1 MSLAKIVHAALSS
14 RLLVII
20 LTCLLLGLGWNAFRI
35 LPIDAFPDITTT
47 QVQLIVKA
55 PGMTPEEVEQRIT
68 YPLETEI
75 RGIPN
80 QTVLRSTTKY
90 ALAVITIDFTDATD
104 VYWAR
109 QQVSERIA
117 QVLAGLPDQVDGGL
131 APITTP
137 LSDVYMFLVESDQ
150 RDNRELRGLLDW
162 SIRPRLLSIPGVAD
176 VNALGGEVRTILV
189 EPQPDMLASYDL
201 THTDIARVLAANNAN
216 AGGGNIVRNGEV
228 YLLTTDGRLHGAGDV
243 SALTL
248 TSRDGQPIHL
258 EDVAEVSI
266 SRLTR
271 FGAVV
276 AHGQGEAVEGIVL
289 TRRGTNTRQAV
300 EAVKKR
306 IATIQTS
313 LPDDVRIVPFYDR
326 AELIETATSGVIMAL
341 VQGVALVLV
350 VLALFLFNLRSALT
364 AGVILPFTV
373 LGAFFIMERIGLTA
387 NLMSLG
393 GIAIAIGILVDS
405 AVVMVE
411 NIDTELKK
419 SDTTHRV
426 QVLRRAAGEMA
437 APIISGVIIIIISLA
452 PIMSLTGLEGKLF
465 RPLAMTVAISLL
477 VSLLLSLTVIPV
489 LASLLMKGR
498 GGGSPVVK
506 LLLIIYRPLLGGFL
520 KYRGIAA
527 TAAIGLLLISMFVAS
542 RTGREFLPRLEE
554 GTTILQFEKIPSI
567 PLQESLEIDD
577 RIAAELMKLPEI
589 TGVVARIGSDE
600 LRLDPMGLN
609 ETDCFLQTKP
619 IDEWPEPD
627 PAALENKIRAILAHY
642 PGIVSGF
649 TQPIDM
655 RVSEMISGV
664 TSAVAI
670 RLSGTELDTLET
682 LSSRIEEVVRQTPG
696 AQDVARTP
704 LTGQRYL
711 KVSMRQQALAR
722 TGIEPAAVNDLIS
735 RAVGGEVVT
744 EIIEGIRRIPV
755 LMRFPEANRRDPAAL
770 SALTVRSASGVA
782 VPLADIADIEAVDG
796 PSAIGRENAER
807 MVVVESNVEGRDV
820 VGFVNDLRERVRQ
833 IVPLPEGYRVE
844 YGGQFENEARAGK
857 RLALV
862 VPGAL
867 LAIFLMLYSTF
878 GNIRQAALILLNVP
892 FALIGGILALALAGF
907 YISVPASLGF
917 VALLGTAVMNGVVLI
932 SYLNQLREQEGMA
945 VEEAARAG
953 AERRFRPVMMTA
965 LLTVIGLVPLLLA
978 SGPGSEIQKPL
989 AIVVI
994 GGTVTSTA
1002 LTLLLLPAI
1011 YASLEGRFAKW
1022 REKAS
1027 N

>member
-1 MSLAKIVHAALSS
+1 MLSRFVQAALSS

-20 LTCLLLGLGWNAFRI
+20 LTLLLVALGWRAFRG

-68 YPLETEI
+68 QPLETEI

-80 QTVLRSTTKY
+80 QTILRSTTKY
-90 ALAVITIDFTDATD
+90 ALAAITIDFTDATD

-117 QVLAGLPDQVDGGL
+117 QVLAGLPDQVEGGL

-189 EPQPDMLASYDL
+189 EPQPESLTAFGL
-201 THTDIARVLAANNAN
+201 THADVARVIAENNAN
-216 AGGGNIVRNGEV
+216 AGGGNVVRNGGV
-228 YLLTTDGRLHGAGDV
+228 YLLTTDGRLKNEHDV
-243 SALTL
+243 SNLTL
-248 TSRDGQPIHL
+248 ASRDGQPIHL
-258 EDVAEVSI
+258 HDVADVSI

-271 FGAVV
+271 FGAVT
-276 AHGQGEAVEGIVL
+276 AHGKGEAVQGIVL
-289 TRRGTNTRQAV
+289 TRRGANTRETVQAV
-300 EAVKKR
+300 KAR
-306 IATIQTS
+306 IESLGAS
-313 LPDDVRIVPFYDR
+313 LPGDVRIVPFYDR
-326 AELIETATSGVIMAL
+326 ADLIETATSGVTLAL
-341 VQGVALVLV
+341 LQGVVLVLI
-350 VLALFLFNLRSALT
+350 VLGLFLFNLRSALT
-364 AGVILPFTV
+364 AGIILPLTV
-373 LGAFFIMERIGLTA
+373 LGTFFIMERIGLTA

-411 NIDTELKK
+411 NIDTELKHA
-419 SDTTHRV
+419 DTAHRV
-426 QVLRRAAGEMA
+426 AILRRAAAEMA
-437 APIISGVIIIIISLA
+437 VPILSGVVIIIISLA
-452 PIMSLTGLEGKLF
+452 PIMSLIGLEGKLF
-465 RPLAMTVAISLL
+465 RPLALTVGISLV
-477 VSLLLSLTVIPV
+477 VSLLLSLTTIPV
-489 LASLLMKGR
+489 LASLLMKGGSGR
-498 GGGSPVVK
+498 SPVAGGLLK
-506 LLLIIYRPLLGGFL
+506 LYRPLLALFL
-520 KYRGIAA
+520 RFRLAAAGIAVAMLA
-527 TAAIGLLLISMFVAS
+527 TSLWVAS

-554 GTTILQFEKIPSI
+554 GTIVLQFEKIPSI

-577 RIAAELMKLPEI
+577 RIAAELMALPEI
-589 TGVVARIGSDE
+589 TGVVARVGSDE

-619 IDEWPEPD
+619 IHEWPDPD
-627 PAALENKIRAILAHY
+627 PAALEKKIRAILATY

-670 RLSGTELDTLET
+670 RLSGPDLAILET
-682 LSSRIEEVVRQTPG
+682 LSARIEEVARQTTG

-711 KVSMRQQALAR
+711 KVAMRHDALAR
-722 TGIEPAAVNDLIS
+722 AGIEPAAVNDLIA

-744 EIIEGIRRIPV
+744 EIIEDTRRVPV
-755 LMRFPEANRRDPAAL
+755 LMRYPESRRRDPAAL
-770 SALTVRSASGVA
+770 GALTVRGAAGHC
-782 VPLADIADIEAVDG
+782 VPLADLTTIVEEDG
-796 PSAIGRENAER
+796 PSQIGREDAER
-807 MVVVESNVEGRDV
+807 MIVIESNVEGRDV
-820 VGFVNDLRERVRQ
+820 VGFVNEIKQR
-833 IVPLPEGYRVE
+833 IATAVPLPEGYRLDF
-844 YGGQFENEARAGK
+844 GGQFENEARAGK

-862 VPGAL
+862 VPAAL
-867 LAIFLMLYSTF
+867 LAIFLILYTTF
-878 GNIRQAALILLNVP
+878 GNIRQALLILLNVP
-892 FALIGGILALALAGF
+892 FALIGGILALAIAG
-907 YISVPASLGF
+907 YYLSVPASLGF
-917 VALLGTAVMNGVVLI
+917 VALLGTAVMNGVVLV
-932 SYLNQLREQEGMA
+932 SYLNQLREQEGLA
-945 VEEAARAG
+945 IEDAARAG

-965 LLTVIGLVPLLLA
+965 VLTVIGLVPLLLA
-978 SGPGSEIQKPL
+978 SGPGSEISKPL
-989 AIVVI
+989 AVVVI

-1011 YASLEGRFAKW
+1011 YASLETRIATW
-1022 REKAS
+1022 RSK
-1027 N
+1027 

>member
-1 MSLAKIVHAALSS
+1 MFLAKITHVALSS

-20 LTCLLLGLGWNAFRI
+20 LTLLLIGLGWNAFRI

-137 LSDVYMFLVESDQ
+137 LSDVYMFLVESDE

-162 SIRPRLLSIPGVAD
+162 SIRPRLLSIPGIAD

-189 EPQPDMLASYDL
+189 EPQPDMLASYEL
-201 THTDIARVLAANNAN
+201 THADIARVLAANNAN
-216 AGGGNIVRNGEV
+216 AGGGNIMRNGEV
-228 YLLTTDGRLHGAGDV
+228 YLLTTDGRLHGAADV

-248 TSRDGQPIHL
+248 ASRDGQPVL
-258 EDVAEVSI
+258 LSDVAEVSI

-276 AHGQGEAVEGIVL
+276 AHGQGEAVQGIVL
-289 TRRGTNTRQAV
+289 TRRGANTREAI
-300 EAVKKR
+300 EAVKER
-306 IATIQTS
+306 IVAIEAS
-313 LPDDVRIVPFYDR
+313 LPADVRIVPFYDR
-326 AELIETATSGVIMAL
+326 AELIETATSGVTTAL
-341 VQGVALVLV
+341 LQGIVLVLI
-350 VLALFLFNLRSALT
+350 VLGLFLFNLRSALT

-419 SDTTHRV
+419 SDGKQRA
-426 QVLRRAAGEMA
+426 QVLRRATGEMA
-437 APIISGVIIIIISLA
+437 APVMSGVLIIIISLA

-465 RPLAMTVAISLL
+465 RPLALTIAISLI
-477 VSLLLSLTVIPV
+477 VSLLLSLTAIPV
-489 LASLLMKGR
+489 LASLLMKGNS
-498 GGGSPVVK
+498 GSSPVVT
-506 LLLIIYRPLLGGFL
+506 LLMKIYRPLLGIFL
-520 KYRGIAA
+520 KRRGVA
-527 TAAIGLLLISMFVAS
+527 TIGAIVLLLLSMLVAA

-577 RIAAELMKLPEI
+577 RIAAELMELPEI

-619 IDEWPEPD
+619 IEEWPNPD
-627 PAALENKIRAILAHY
+627 PAALRTKIRAILAKY
-642 PGIVSGF
+642 PGVVTGF

-670 RLSGTELDTLET
+670 RLSGIKLEELET
-682 LSSRIEEVVRQTPG
+682 LSSSIEDVVRETPG

-704 LTGQRYL
+704 LSGQRYL
-711 KVSMRQQALAR
+711 KINMRHQALAR
-722 TGIEPAAVNDLIS
+722 AGIEPAVVNDLIA

-744 EIIEGIRRIPV
+744 EIIEGTRRIPV
-755 LMRFPEANRRDPAAL
+755 LMRFPEKNRSDPAAL
-770 SALTVRSASGVA
+770 GALTVRSVSGVT
-782 VPLADIADIEAVDG
+782 VPLADLADIEAVDG

-807 MVVVESNVEGRDV
+807 MIVIESNVVGRDV
-820 VGFVNDLRERVRQ
+820 VGFVNDLRQRIDAQ
-833 IVPLPEGYRVE
+833 VPLPEGYRVE

-867 LAIFLMLYSTF
+867 LAIFLILYSTF

-892 FALIGGILALALAGF
+892 FALIGGVLALALAGF

-945 VEEAARAG
+945 IEEAARAG

-989 AIVVI
+989 AVVVI
-994 GGTVTSTA
+994 GGTTTSTA
-1002 LTLLLLPAI
+1002 LTLLLLPAL
-1011 YASLEGRFAKW
+1011 YATLEARFAKW
-1022 REKAS
+1022 KQVADG
-1027 N
+1027 